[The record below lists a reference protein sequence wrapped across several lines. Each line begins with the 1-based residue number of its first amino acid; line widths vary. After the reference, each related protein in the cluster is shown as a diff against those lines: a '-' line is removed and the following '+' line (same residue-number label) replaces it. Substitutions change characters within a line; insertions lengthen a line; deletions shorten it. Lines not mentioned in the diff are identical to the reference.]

1 MQRQPRHTAMQRR
14 HVLVKGEIDRGF
26 VLYLPHD
33 AEAIRLGQALPKL
46 IPNPGQLAEF
56 IVSV

>member
-1 MQRQPRHTAMQRR
+1 MQRR
-14 HVLVKGEIDRGF
+14 HFLVKGEIDTGF
-26 VLYLPHD
+26 VVYLAHD
-33 AEAIRLGQALPKL
+33 AEAIGLAQALPKL